1 MIGNLPLHLMRQLEG
16 TRFPVP
22 LYIISFIVLFVLGT
36 GGRGNCR
43 RPQTLFAVFLER
55 SVRIVSYKA
64 AIFLKVPDIS
74 RDYSVVLLVFFAS
87 QDDN

>member
-1 MIGNLPLHLMRQLEG
+1 MVVKLPLHFMRQLEG

-22 LYIISFIVLFVLGT
+22 LYIISFIVLFVLNI

-55 SVRIVSYKA
+55 PGSIISLKA
-64 AIFLKVPDIS
+64 AISLKVSDIS
-74 RDYSVVLLVFFAS
+74 RDYSALLLFLVRGI
-87 QDDN
+87 N